1 MINWFEFKGINS
13 ARFKNLI
20 VQELPPV
27 TKPAMRTE
35 IIYHSGGDGAT
46 IRELGYDLIVKPV
59 EIALKNADDM
69 DKIILWLTGNGR
81 VTFSNEPNKYYIA
94 HIVEQINYERLGRF
108 KTALI
113 PFLCKPYKY
122 LRDETALTFTTA
134 GTYKVYNAGTVT
146 SMPLITI
153 YATDAVAFNV
163 NGYEYAV
170 NLNQYYPNCQI
181 DSEVMNAYTNLY
193 GEWQIKNVLFEEGKN
208 YGAPPYPL
216 LNPGENTIAI
226 TGTFTSFEILPR
238 SRFI

>member
-1 MINWFEFKGINS
+1 MNWFEYKGINS
-13 ARFKNLI
+13 NRYRNLV
-20 VQELPPV
+20 VQELPP
-27 TKPAMRTE
+27 
-35 IIYHSGGDGAT
+35 
-46 IRELGYDLIVKPV
+46 IVKPMMRSEFV
-59 EIALKNADDM
+59 YHDGADGTTIKERGYDMTLKYVRIGLKNNDDL
-69 DKIILWLTGNGR
+69 DYIIAWLTGSGR
-81 VTFSNEPNKYYIA
+81 VTFSNEPTKYYIGT
-94 HIVEQINYERLGRF
+94 ILDQIEFVKTGRF
-108 KTALI
+108 LTALI
-113 PFLCKPYKY
+113 PFECQPYKY

-153 YATDAVAFNV
+153 YATGEVEFTV

-181 DSEVMNAYTNLY
+181 DSEMMNAYTNLY
-193 GEWQIKNVLFEEGKN
+193 GDWQIKNVLFEEGKN